1 MCAQT
6 IELERQKLN
15 SRFNMD
21 QNHGQPTFIEQL
33 LVYFFRL
40 NHSSDG
46 GGETTCTFRNLAIFY
61 RSKRITK
68 N

>member
-33 LVYFFRL
+33 LVYFVRL
-40 NHSSDG
+40 NLSSDG
-46 GGETTCTFRNLAIFY
+46 RGGGHNM
-61 RSKRITK
+61 
-68 N
+68 